1 MDVGEQAPITIL
13 INSSPWFGG
22 FEAVVDLYVEQT
34 GNAVTLDVTPF
45 NGMLEKARNAV
56 RDSESPYD
64 LVNLDTQWTIEFYE
78 GGFLTPLTEID
89 PEFALPEQVLTYGDS
104 VYWNAEKRWRTSDG
118 GELMAISP
126 NGNIHLLY
134 YRGDLF
140 QEAGLSAPAT
150 WADVIAACEQLQ
162 EPPNLYGYVM
172 RGERGNPIRF
182 DWMPFML
189 GYGASIA
196 ADPENGDYT
205 VTINSPKAKEALD
218 AYLDVAKRCGPP
230 NIGSLG
236 QGDLIQL
243 LSTGTALQGH
253 AVTAAWSSFEDP
265 TKSTVVGK
273 LQAAV
278 LPHPE
283 GRDPGVVIGNWHLG
297 VPKNLP
303 DERKQAAL
311 AFAKWFL
318 TEGAQRAYAEA
329 GSIPV
334 RSDVFESDLAER
346 PENRW
351 MKAYLDSMPY
361 AQQVLGFAEAA
372 AVEEALGLRLNQ
384 ALIGE
389 MSSAAALNAAATDI
403 AAIFENSG
411 RETGTLEPLPE

>member
-1 MDVGEQAPITIL
+1 MNTKTLLLAAPLLAAAATLPASAQEPFLDVGEQAPITIL

-34 GNAVTLDVTPF
+34 GNEVTLDVTPF

-118 GELMAISP
+118 GDLMAISP

-134 YRGDLF
+134 YRRDLF
-140 QEAGLSAPAT
+140 EEAGLAAPAT
-150 WADVIAACEQLQ
+150 WADVTAACEKLQ
-162 EPPNLYGYVM
+162 APPNLYGYVM

-189 GYGASIA
+189 GYGASIVK
-196 ADPENGDYT
+196 DPENGDYT
-205 VTINSPKAKEALD
+205 VTINSPEAKQALD

-283 GRDPGVVIGNWHLG
+283 GRDPGVVI
-297 VPKNLP
+297 
-303 DERKQAAL
+303 
-311 AFAKWFL
+311 
-318 TEGAQRAYAEA
+318 
-329 GSIPV
+329 
-334 RSDVFESDLAER
+334 
-346 PENRW
+346 
-351 MKAYLDSMPY
+351 
-361 AQQVLGFAEAA
+361 
-372 AVEEALGLRLNQ
+372 
-384 ALIGE
+384 
-389 MSSAAALNAAATDI
+389 
-403 AAIFENSG
+403 
-411 RETGTLEPLPE
+411 